1 MNERQAEHLLLEYPA
16 MWNALQERREQ
27 IIDGYGC
34 GEAFHCGASG
44 GGGYSDGTF
53 KKAARLVM
61 MDEEEALVGVVREWL
76 SVEMRAEDRA
86 FLICLWRGSTPAEID
101 RRAGQIGSAA
111 QSLKR
116 MTTSLIQFVGRAF
129 GGHGPAC
136 AASQRKFRP
145 D

>member
-1 MNERQAEHLLLEYPA
+1 M
-16 MWNALQERREQ
+16 
-27 IIDGYGC
+27 
-34 GEAFHCGASG
+34 
-44 GGGYSDGTF
+44 
-53 KKAARLVM
+53 M

-76 SVEMRAEDRA
+76 SVEMRAEDRE
-86 FLICLWRGSTPAEID
+86 FLLCLWRGSTPAEID

-129 GGHGPAC
+129 GGHGLAC